1 MNAAAAVPAPD
12 PGLAT
17 VVLAAGEGRRFGGR
31 KQLAEVEGEPML
43 RRAMDAVAGL
53 AGTQVVVLGAAAE
66 EIAAAPIFA
75 GWQVEVAAEWRRG
88 QGASVRAGLRRAGAA
103 VEAAMVVLGDLPWLR
118 REAAERVLAAA
129 RARRGATAFR
139 AFDGATPGHPV
150 LIRGGLLARARQ
162 APDAG
167 LAEILNRQN
176 VVAVP
181 CDGLGVARDVDVPD
195 DLPTSPS
202 REETHEP

>member
-17 VVLAAGEGRRFGGR
+17 VVLAAGEGRRFGAR
-31 KQLAEVEGEPML
+31 KQLVEVGGEPML
-43 RRAMDAVAGL
+43 RRAMDAVAGF
-53 AGTQVVVLGAAAE
+53 AATQVVVLGAAAE
-66 EIAAAPIFA
+66 EIGAAPIFA
-75 GWQVEVAAEWRRG
+75 GWEVEVAADWRLG
-88 QGASVRAGLRRAGAA
+88 QGASLRAGLRRAGG
-103 VEAAMVVLGDLPWLR
+103 VEAAMIVLGDLPWLR
-118 REAAERVLAAA
+118 REAVERVLAAA
-129 RARRGATAFR
+129 RARGGATAFR
-139 AFDGATPGHPV
+139 AFEGSTPGHPV

-167 LAEILNRQN
+167 PAEILNREN

-202 REETHEP
+202 REETDEP

>member
-1 MNAAAAVPAPD
+1 LNAAAAVPAPD
-12 PGLAT
+12 PALAT
-17 VVLAAGEGRRFGGR
+17 IVLAAGEGRRFGGR

-53 AGTQVVVLGAAAE
+53 AGAQVVVLGAGAE
-66 EIAAAPIFA
+66 EIGAEPLFA
-75 GWQVEVAAEWRRG
+75 GWEVEVAADWRLG
-88 QGASVRAGLRRAGAA
+88 QGASLRAGLRRAGE

-129 RARRGATAFR
+129 RAESAATAFR
-139 AFDGATPGHPV
+139 AVDGATPGHPV
-150 LIRGGLLARARQ
+150 LIRGELLVRARH
-162 APDAG
+162 APDSG
-167 LAEILNRQN
+167 LGGILKGEN

-202 REETHEP
+202 REETDEP